1 MAKPIHYEPHPV
13 TPERKAELVAQG
25 VTIIDARYK
34 PADLVAEEAGEEAPA
49 ITRESI
55 DTMTRRELVQCL
67 EAHGVEGATGKVSD
81 LRNWLK
87 QVVFI

>member
-13 TPERKAELVAQG
+13 SAERKAELAAQG
-25 VTIIDARYK
+25 VAIIDARYK
-34 PADLVAEEAGEEAPA
+34 PSDLVAEGAGEDAPA

-55 DTMTRRELVQCL
+55 DQMTRRELVQCL
-67 EAHGVEGATGKVSD
+67 EAHGVEGATGKVTD